1 MLTVILRNVNICSGY
16 ILMKIVSWILT
27 ISSILNLNHG
37 LNRVIVFLFI
47 SFGDIKYH
55 NVHQFC
61 ARLSVEK
68 EELVIPN
75 GSTNSMSKTGLERQG
90 CKHCNQT
97 YIPCKCQ
104 RQKLGQ

>member
-1 MLTVILRNVNICSGY
+1 MLIVILRNVNICSGY

-47 SFGDIKYH
+47 SFGDIMYL

-61 ARLSVEK
+61 AKLSVEK

-97 YIPCKCQ
+97 YFPCKCQ
-104 RQKLGQ
+104 RKKLGQ